1 MSEAEL
7 KEDFIAFG
15 LAEPI
20 ATALAFLNT
29 VIASGGEEAVTKAE
43 NKYVGK
49 QRLRDLVEANKSSW
63 SN

>member
-7 KEDFIAFG
+7 KADFIAFG
-15 LAEPI
+15 LPEPI

-29 VIASGGEEAVTKAE
+29 VIADGGEEAVTKAE
-43 NKYVGK
+43 NKYVGN
-49 QRLRDLVEANKSSW
+49 RSLRDLIEANKSSW